1 MALAIHLSLTILL
14 LHFAYYIRKPLN
26 FLQNSLIFM
35 VIAIITRQCL
45 TVMGFEWKLY
55 KLTEDDWLFV
65 CLVLCRDILTPMVT
79 VIFCNFYLR
88 SDFWFTK
95 LATFVISLAA
105 LLGLNILAVRFGIIT
120 YIKWNFGYTLLMNT
134 VFLLAALGIMK
145 LTIFIQIW
153 EKRQNESL

>member
-1 MALAIHLSLTILL
+1 MALAIYISLIILL

-45 TVMGFEWKLY
+45 TVMGFEWKFY

-88 SDFWFTK
+88 SDSWFTK

-105 LLGLNILAVRFGIIT
+105 LLGLNYMAVRFGIIT
-120 YIKWNFGYTLLMNT
+120 YKRWNFGFTALLNILFML
-134 VFLLAALGIMK
+134 VALGIVK
-145 LTIFIQIW
+145 LISYIQIW

>member
-1 MALAIHLSLTILL
+1 MALSIYISLTIVL

-45 TVMGFEWKLY
+45 TVMGMEWKLY

-65 CLVLCRDILTPMVT
+65 CLLLCRDILTPMVT
-79 VIFCNFYLR
+79 VIFCNFYFR
-88 SDFWFTK
+88 RNFWFAK
-95 LATFVISLAA
+95 LATFVICLAA
-105 LLGLNILAVRFGIIT
+105 LLGLNYMAVRFGIIT
-120 YIKWNFGYTLLMNT
+120 YTRWNFGFTALLNILFML
-134 VFLLAALGIMK
+134 VALGIVK
-145 LTIFIQIW
+145 LISYIQIW

>member
-1 MALAIHLSLTILL
+1 MALAIYISLTILL

-79 VIFCNFYLR
+79 VIFCNYYLR
-88 SDFWFTK
+88 RDFWFSK
-95 LATFVISLAA
+95 LAAFVICLAA
-105 LLGLNILAVRFGIIT
+105 LLGLNYMAVRFGIIT
-120 YIKWNFGYTLLMNT
+120 YIRWNFEFTALLNTL
-134 VFLLAALGIMK
+134 FLLVALGLVK
-145 LTIFIQIW
+145 LISFIQIW